1 MVSTTMVSVS
11 PGLQEA
17 AGLHG
22 LVKAVEGLSGSQ
34 RECGEGKEKNLT
46 LQSTVVPVGRIC
58 WCNSVAQQ
66 PADGGAHH

>member
-17 AGLHG
+17 AGLRG

-34 RECGEGKEKNLT
+34 RECEEGKEETSIYSGQDMLV
-46 LQSTVVPVGRIC
+46 Q
-58 WCNSVAQQ
+58 
-66 PADGGAHH
+66 

>member
-22 LVKAVEGLSGSQ
+22 FVKAVEGLSGSQ
-34 RECGEGKEKNLT
+34 RVWGGKGENPRPSIYSSTCGQDMLV
-46 LQSTVVPVGRIC
+46 Q
-58 WCNSVAQQ
+58 
-66 PADGGAHH
+66 